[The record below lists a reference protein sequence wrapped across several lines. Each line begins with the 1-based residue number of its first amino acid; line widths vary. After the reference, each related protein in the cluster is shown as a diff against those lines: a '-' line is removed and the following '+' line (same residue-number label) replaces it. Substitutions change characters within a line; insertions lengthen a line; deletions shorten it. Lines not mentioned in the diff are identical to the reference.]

1 MQYQSLKKKILNFFL
16 ILIFPIFFLF
26 FQTFFLKNYYFH
38 DTLALFEVFKH
49 FSDSYQKFSLFTV
62 WVDSHYGGNRIGSY
76 FIFNPMEIA
85 SPLIILGK
93 VFKIPAYYLFLIYL
107 SLLYSIFFFGF
118 YKLINELFLQ
128 KKILLLCFVVF
139 LHCLG
144 TNIYNEQ
151 IYTLLVYILFPYY
164 IYYFCKFNKNNKIQ
178 ELYKILYLSLTKF
191 ALVFHYSYFI
201 EVYILIFIFLYFYIK
216 KRRVLNIVKQVLSKY
231 NFKRFIPVI
240 LLFLVSCLNYISF
253 QSYTLTSHYRNLA
266 GKISFENFIGGGGG
280 NLVLMKFHTWF
291 SNFFWGESTLI
302 IGSVGLFFLI
312 VSLSKKENF
321 ANKIFFIS
329 FIISITLLIL
339 CFIPNYPLMFKN
351 LIGKILYYL
360 PLMKYQFHL
369 FYLHL
374 FAKPFLF
381 ILILFGL
388 NEFMNNITKKNYLI
402 NRNLLLFIAI
412 NSLYILLI
420 DKPSFYKNEIIISQ
434 LLSITGFFIFIIF
447 LYLNKRNFYFLFFLI
462 FLSLISSSIYNFSLH
477 SFSNKISPFK
487 KDIPKFAKFRDLT
500 IEEYEKK
507 YFNNKYDLNFNYNCL
522 SNKQIYSLI
531 PSTKIK
537 EFLPRGSTD
546 YAENLYNQG
555 IYGCENLFNNSNP
568 TIVENIKKFKDKPI
582 NFISNSDINIK
593 VLNSQSYSIKI
604 NENIDTLNTNIS
616 YSKYWEIKN
625 KNNQTFKTYNFNN
638 LLSFDTKGYKEFFIE
653 YKNINENFFL
663 YIKLIFGGFVLICFF
678 LSLLRNINLIK

>member
-1 MQYQSLKKKILNFFL
+1 
-16 ILIFPIFFLF
+16 
-26 FQTFFLKNYYFH
+26 
-38 DTLALFEVFKH
+38 
-49 FSDSYQKFSLFTV
+49 
-62 WVDSHYGGNRIGSY
+62 
-76 FIFNPMEIA
+76 
-85 SPLIILGK
+85 
-93 VFKIPAYYLFLIYL
+93 
-107 SLLYSIFFFGF
+107 
-118 YKLINELFLQ
+118 
-128 KKILLLCFVVF
+128 
-139 LHCLG
+139 
-144 TNIYNEQ
+144 
-151 IYTLLVYILFPYY
+151 
-164 IYYFCKFNKNNKIQ
+164 CKFNKNNKIQ

-434 LLSITGFFIFIIF
+434 
-447 LYLNKRNFYFLFFLI
+447 
-462 FLSLISSSIYNFSLH
+462 
-477 SFSNKISPFK
+477 
-487 KDIPKFAKFRDLT
+487 
-500 IEEYEKK
+500 
-507 YFNNKYDLNFNYNCL
+507 
-522 SNKQIYSLI
+522 
-531 PSTKIK
+531 
-537 EFLPRGSTD
+537 
-546 YAENLYNQG
+546 
-555 IYGCENLFNNSNP
+555 
-568 TIVENIKKFKDKPI
+568 
-582 NFISNSDINIK
+582 
-593 VLNSQSYSIKI
+593 
-604 NENIDTLNTNIS
+604 
-616 YSKYWEIKN
+616 
-625 KNNQTFKTYNFNN
+625 
-638 LLSFDTKGYKEFFIE
+638 
-653 YKNINENFFL
+653 
-663 YIKLIFGGFVLICFF
+663 
-678 LSLLRNINLIK
+678 